1 MLAVHFHLF
10 LGHGLAGELV
20 LLTLVLLLQLRH
32 IALHCGHTTHGL
44 DLLDE
49 QRDGQGTHH
58 QGQEDDAQN
67 PSQTGSR
74 VHAQRG
80 EKSVEQPQ
88 DR

>member
-10 LGHGLAGELV
+10 LGHGLAGELI

-67 PSQTGSR
+67 PGQAGGG
-74 VHAQRG
+74 VHTHRG
-80 EKSVEQPQ
+80 EERMEQP
-88 DR
+88 